1 MREWLMVRKRVVKHR
16 DARWYRGAAR
26 TSLRLSAL
34 TLALMFAVTSS
45 ALASPKGI
53 FARFAQC
60 PTGRPGVALCQHAEV
75 TGGTVTI
82 GKISI
87 PITRPIVIQDGAVP
101 TGGANVNEYF
111 LSPAANGESVSSN
124 ELQIPGGMQAILQC
138 PQAGC
143 RGPSGGIV
151 PNAVN
156 ATLETAASPTNPGIL
171 DLAAAA
177 EERGAAL
184 IFPIRLQLHNSLLGS
199 ACYLGSAAHPI
210 ELRLTGGT
218 TSPPPPNKPI
228 TGTFGKAA
236 SVLEN
241 GYELSSFTG
250 GKLVDNA
257 FSVPVAQGCGE
268 RLASLVDLKIDQVLG
283 LESPAGHNTAILM
296 STFQIAEVEAVLAS
310 AAFPSK

>member
-124 ELQIPGGMQAILQC
+124 ELQIPGGPAHPPH
-138 PQAGC
+138 PQPGGC
-143 RGPSGGIV
+143 YRRTGRGIDTPCT
-151 PNAVN
+151 P
-156 ATLETAASPTNPGIL
+156 AAAQ
-171 DLAAAA
+171 LAAWQ
-177 EERGAAL
+177 
-184 IFPIRLQLHNSLLGS
+184 RLLPRLRS
-199 ACYLGSAAHPI
+199 APH
-210 ELRLTGGT
+210 
-218 TSPPPPNKPI
+218 
-228 TGTFGKAA
+228 
-236 SVLEN
+236 
-241 GYELSSFTG
+241 
-250 GKLVDNA
+250 
-257 FSVPVAQGCGE
+257 
-268 RLASLVDLKIDQVLG
+268 
-283 LESPAGHNTAILM
+283 
-296 STFQIAEVEAVLAS
+296 
-310 AAFPSK
+310 